1 MSRQSEYF
9 DRAAEC
15 ERLMDAAS
23 DPDDRGIL
31 ELSRDRWIMLANES
45 AAMSP
50 DYVTKQIAELE
61 KIAARFEPVTDE

>member
-1 MSRQSEYF
+1 MTGRAKLF

-15 ERLMDAAS
+15 ELLMDAAY
-23 DPDDRGIL
+23 DP
-31 ELSRDRWIMLANES
+31 EFRDMWIMLANES

-61 KIAARFEPVTDE
+61 KIAARFKPDTDE